1 VKKVNKENTGDKAL
15 AETLAETATETASV
29 MASVMAT
36 VAVAVAEMITG
47 IMGTAAKTGRT
58 AAD

>member
-1 VKKVNKENTGDKAL
+1 MKKVNKENTGDKAL
-15 AETLAETATETASV
+15 AETLAETATET
-29 MASVMAT
+29 ASVMAT